1 MDLQRNL
8 VNSLSIEDTVY
19 KCKVCKDTGYIF
31 NKETYSAI
39 KCECLID
46 RQRAILPAMYANK
59 SFDDIKL
66 DGYKNKI
73 RVKQLIDIIRNTNPY
88 ALKKGLYIQG
98 DVGRGKT
105 LLASCIFNYFINY
118 LSVKFIKVGEL
129 MYKSRE
135 VFNGGDF
142 NLDKYKEA
150 EVLILDDL
158 GVEKTTEFAEDILL
172 SIIDYRYE
180 RQMPTFLTSNIPASK
195 IPELYPKHG
204 KRLESRLTGENAMC
218 LVLTLDGI
226 DHRK

>member
-1 MDLQRNL
+1 MNKALEKQRRDELTRKMFLELYEDDKITEEELKQKLLQEY
-8 VNSLSIEDTVY
+8 IDA
-19 KCKVCKDTGYIF
+19 GY
-31 NKETYSAI
+31 Y
-39 KCECLID
+39 
-46 RQRAILPAMYANK
+46 YK
-59 SFDDIKL
+59 SFDDIRL
-66 DGYKNKI
+66 DGYKNKV

-105 LLASCIFNYFINY
+105 LLASCIFNHFINY

-135 VFNGGDF
+135 IFNGGDF

-204 KRLESRLTGENAMC
+204 RRLESRLTGENAMC